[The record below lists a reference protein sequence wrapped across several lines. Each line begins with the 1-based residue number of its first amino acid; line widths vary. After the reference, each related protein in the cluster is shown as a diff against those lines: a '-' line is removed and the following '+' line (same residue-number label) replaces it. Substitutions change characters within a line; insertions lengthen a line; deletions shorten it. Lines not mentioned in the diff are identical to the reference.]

1 MRYIVLCLWLRGR
14 ESRSPSFLLIFNFPL
29 ILGIVR
35 NNSSVRKFHCFE
47 ASEPCMPLPASLY
60 GGILA
65 DWQYECL
72 PVQSSDISGRSA
84 ARQRACFGSKKSR
97 VRIPAPRLGFNI
109 EAWREVFSMLFLFNA
124 KITVVLFKFIFNY
137 HLLTDFAGLA
147 FYSADYSLI
156 QTI

>member
-1 MRYIVLCLWLRGR
+1 
-14 ESRSPSFLLIFNFPL
+14 
-29 ILGIVR
+29 
-35 NNSSVRKFHCFE
+35 
-47 ASEPCMPLPASLY
+47 MPLPASLY

-109 EAWREVFSMLFLFNA
+109 EAWREVFSMLFLFNSRRRYKSA
-124 KITVVLFKFIFNY
+124 NFLVSHIIIPHKKWFILSVLK
-137 HLLTDFAGLA
+137 
-147 FYSADYSLI
+147 
-156 QTI
+156 